1 MANNKKLFSAKD
13 VSDYA
18 VAGDAAELAEKKEY
32 NEMLADTD
40 ARQKFFGALT
50 SHNPSDHKAVGDV
63 KSKIATMLE

>member
-1 MANNKKLFSAKD
+1 MNKKIFSAKD

-18 VAGDAAELAEKKEY
+18 VAGEAAEQAERKEY
-32 NEMLADTD
+32 YDMLADTD

-50 SHNPSDHKAVGDV
+50 SHNPSDHKAVSDV